1 MRRMLRHW
9 RYATALAVVL
19 GFSVL
24 LLVAAYAGPFTHYGD
39 IWVNLGASLI
49 GVVVTVFAIEP
60 LVRRA
65 QQPEEL
71 VRSEFPYEAFIAGV
85 ESSSYKV
92 RVLGAWPYV
101 MDQPWR
107 RRFLAAISSAAHR
120 RVRIEIL
127 VLDPASKAAEQRA
140 DDLGGQFD
148 VAGVIGDVLR
158 AFELLEQQLAA
169 LDRDYLDVRVYATLP
184 PARMYRW
191 DGRVISSFF
200 PMGNAVGGDVKH
212 YETSAVSRLAQFV
225 DEQFELLWQ
234 DPSTRTLDDYLRLQL
249 SVDGQPAL
257 SANYVTMDGDLY
269 IEAPELDSLT
279 GRIPVQVLT
288 EAISHVPG
296 TASGADFEAAALPG
310 TDDRHAAAVLSFRKK
325 YGPANR
331 LSPVHGRVYLLT
343 PSAAA
348 PDGPDPTRTR
358 R

>member
-9 RYATALAVVL
+9 RYAMALAIVL
-19 GFSVL
+19 GLSIV
-24 LLVAAYAGPFTHYGD
+24 LLVAAYAGPLTRYGD

-60 LVRRA
+60 VVRRA

-71 VRSEFPYEAFIAGV
+71 VRSEFPYEAFLVGV
-85 ESSSYKV
+85 ESATYKV

-107 RRFLAAISSAAHR
+107 RRFLAAVSGAAHR

-158 AFELLEQQLAA
+158 AFEQLERQLAA
-169 LDRDYLDVRVYATLP
+169 ADRDYLDVRVYATLP
-184 PARMYRW
+184 PARMYRY

-234 DPSTRTLDDYLRLQL
+234 DPSTRCLDDYLRLQL
-249 SVDGQPAL
+249 SVRSEPPL
-257 SANYVTMDGDLY
+257 PANYVTIDGDVY
-269 IEAPELDSLT
+269 VESPELDGLT
-279 GRIPVQVLT
+279 GPVPVEILT
-288 EAISHVPG
+288 AAIGRVPG
-296 TASGADFEAAALPG
+296 TPDGPHFHAVALAAA
-310 TDDRHAAAVLSFRKK
+310 DSRYAAVAVSFRKK

-331 LSPVHGRVYLLT
+331 LSPAHGQVCELV
-343 PSAAA
+343 PMPA
-348 PDGPDPTRTR
+348 PEPTG
-358 R
+358 